1 MGTNGDVKR
10 GKQSTEKCR
19 GTNRRATTW
28 MWIQQT
34 VSVVYPVSRSSTQTW
49 KGEEAAGYFLGY
61 RCLVRI
67 GCWRETERRSESES
81 GYVVSQRP
89 RLPDRGERQIRGREC
104 SCPPRSHLQADIG
117 FVLVFGFGWRV
128 YRSEGSKSR
137 LIFRHYSH
145 HSPLGQRHGKRPW
158 DETTYRDECE
168 LDWAT
173 EVANNLLAGDFPTP
187 RSSRSSTCFTRGV
200 TVLVRFLTGLFIP
213 SPGSMPRRCGCMGLG
228 CLLDDA
234 TGDEAL

>member
-28 MWIQQT
+28 MWIRQT

-89 RLPDRGERQIRGREC
+89 SLPDRGERQIRGREC
-104 SCPPRSHLQADIG
+104 SCPPRSRSHLQADIG

-128 YRSEGSKSR
+128 YRSEVGSKSR
-137 LIFRHYSH
+137 LIFRRETDVSWIGRRKWQTTSSQEI
-145 HSPLGQRHGKRPW
+145 SPH
-158 DETTYRDECE
+158 RDR
-168 LDWAT
+168 LDRAP
-173 EVANNLLAGDFPTP
+173 ASPAA
-187 RSSRSSTCFTRGV
+187 S
-200 TVLVRFLTGLFIP
+200 P
-213 SPGSMPRRCGCMGLG
+213 SLSVS
-228 CLLDDA
+228 
-234 TGDEAL
+234 

>member
-28 MWIQQT
+28 MWIRQT

-89 RLPDRGERQIRGREC
+89 SLPDRGERQIRGREC

-128 YRSEGSKSR
+128 YRSEVGSKSR
-137 LIFRHYSH
+137 LIFRRCPH
-145 HSPLGQRHGKRPW
+145 HSPLVSDMENARGTRQLT
-158 DETTYRDECE
+158 ETDVSWIGRRKWQTTSSQEISPHRDR
-168 LDWAT
+168 LDRAP
-173 EVANNLLAGDFPTP
+173 ASPAA
-187 RSSRSSTCFTRGV
+187 S
-200 TVLVRFLTGLFIP
+200 P
-213 SPGSMPRRCGCMGLG
+213 SLSVS
-228 CLLDDA
+228 
-234 TGDEAL
+234 